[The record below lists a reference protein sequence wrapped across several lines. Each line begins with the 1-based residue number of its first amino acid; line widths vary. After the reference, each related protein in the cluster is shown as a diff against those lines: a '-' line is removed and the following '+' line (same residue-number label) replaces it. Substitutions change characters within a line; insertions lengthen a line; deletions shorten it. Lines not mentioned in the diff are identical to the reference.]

1 MRAVAAE
8 ERAQAAEA
16 KLSSYWEERAR
27 AAEARASAA
36 EAALASA
43 ATLALPLPMDETRT
57 MRKPAPGSQAAL
69 PTATVVNVADSTPPS
84 SPSSRPSLIPVL
96 SPKRVQI
103 SPTGSSPR
111 VLVGGG
117 ERASAGARMGARVG
131 TPGSTAGS
139 TEGDVT
145 PGRHSAQLLM
155 GRCITE
161 LSRMVDELRVLPSE
175 AGEVGYSLPL
185 GGEAAVAA
193 RLAAGRRPQGTSEAT
208 ERRRRRGLPH
218 GK

>member
-1 MRAVAAE
+1 
-8 ERAQAAEA
+8 
-16 KLSSYWEERAR
+16 
-27 AAEARASAA
+27 
-36 EAALASA
+36 
-43 ATLALPLPMDETRT
+43 
-57 MRKPAPGSQAAL
+57 
-69 PTATVVNVADSTPPS
+69 
-84 SPSSRPSLIPVL
+84 
-96 SPKRVQI
+96 
-103 SPTGSSPR
+103 
-111 VLVGGG
+111 
-117 ERASAGARMGARVG
+117 MGARVG

-193 RLAAGRRPQGTSEAT
+193 RLAKQVAALKGLQRRQSGGVGVGS
-208 ERRRRRGLPH
+208 PH